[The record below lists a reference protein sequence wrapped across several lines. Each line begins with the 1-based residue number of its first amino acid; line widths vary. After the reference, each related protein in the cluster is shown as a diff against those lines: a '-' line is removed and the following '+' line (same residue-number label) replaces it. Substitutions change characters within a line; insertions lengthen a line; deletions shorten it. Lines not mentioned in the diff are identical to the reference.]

1 MSVVSGEREAFRLTR
16 TGPEWRDHDVGA
28 LRETFARQHCVKLR
42 GFIEPPLL
50 RQIHRLVASAAF
62 AEFVHEG
69 IASELQMA
77 AGVCTGALDFL
88 VNDPRLFEFVR
99 AVTGCAPI
107 RAFIG
112 RVYRRCPGTDHH
124 DSWHDDLGHQRMI
137 GMSVN
142 LSDEPYEG
150 GTFEIRRFK
159 ADTLI
164 ASLPNVGLGDAIL
177 FRIAD
182 GLEHQV
188 TALGGVA
195 PKTAFAGWFVGH
207 RRDEPS
213 DGAAGA
219 Q

>member
-28 LRETFARQHCVKLR
+28 LRDTFDRQHCVKLP
-42 GFIEPPLL
+42 GFIDPPLL
-50 RQIHRLVASAAF
+50 QQLHRLVAAAAF

-77 AGVCTGALDFL
+77 AGVCTGVLDFL
-88 VNDPRLFEFVR
+88 VNDPRLFAFIQ
-99 AVTGCAPI
+99 AVTACPPI
-107 RAFIG
+107 RAFVG

-124 DSWHDDLGHQRMI
+124 DSWHDDLGRQRMI

-142 LSDEPYEG
+142 LSAEPYEG
-150 GTFEIRRFK
+150 GTFQIRRFN

-164 ASLPNVGLGDAIL
+164 ASLPNVGFGDAIL

-188 TALGGVA
+188 TAVRGAV

-207 RRDEPS
+207 RTGEPS
-213 DGAAGA
+213 AGAAGA